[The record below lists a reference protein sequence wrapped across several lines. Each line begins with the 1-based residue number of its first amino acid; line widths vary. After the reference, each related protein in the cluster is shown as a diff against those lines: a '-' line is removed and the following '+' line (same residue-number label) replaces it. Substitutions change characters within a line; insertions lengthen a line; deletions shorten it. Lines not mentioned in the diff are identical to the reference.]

1 MRLHEKLAGRFLVFD
16 GPDGCG
22 KSTQIGLLAE
32 RLGGG
37 PLEVVH
43 TVDPGGT
50 AIGDRIRQLLL
61 GEHLAT
67 MDVRCETLLFM
78 ASRAQLAAEVV
89 RPALAR
95 GAVVLCDRFVSA
107 TCAYQGAAG
116 QDVRTILELGRL
128 AVGDTWPDLTVILDV
143 PVELGRRRRSHRPA
157 DAMES
162 RPEDFHRRVREGFLS
177 LPRDYPGRVEVLD
190 GTPAPGQ
197 VHEAIMEVLERVA
210 F

>member
-1 MRLHEKLAGRFLVFD
+1 MRLHEKLAGRFLVLD

-37 PLEVVH
+37 PLEVVR

-50 AIGDRIRQLLL
+50 RIGDRIRQLLL
-61 GEHLAT
+61 GDHLTA

-116 QDVRTILELGRL
+116 HDVRAILELGRL
-128 AVGDTWPDLTVILDV
+128 AVGDTWPDLTIVLDV
-143 PVELGRRRRSHRPA
+143 PVELGRQRRSHRPA

-162 RPEDFHRRVREGFLS
+162 RSEDFHRRVRQGFLS
-177 LPRDYPGRVEVLD
+177 LPPDYPGRVEVLD
-190 GTPAPGQ
+190 ASPGPGQ